1 MQRIMRLMVGATVIG
16 IAGCD
21 IAGGPVGPV
30 VGIGG
35 GTQGNTAVTELTATV
50 NGDPWTA
57 TTVRGSF
64 DGSTLTFGGTDG
76 VASLQISVPSLAGA
90 GTFDLGPNSPSSA
103 VAFWIDGTG
112 TYTSAAA
119 GGSGTLDVT
128 TATTS
133 RIAGSF
139 HFTGTTGSTAGGT
152 LEVSVTVGH
161 FDISLP

>member
-1 MQRIMRLMVGATVIG
+1 MQRIMRLMVGAAVIG

-21 IAGGPVGPV
+21 GASGTVGPV
-30 VGIGG
+30 IGIGG
-35 GTQGNTAVTELTATV
+35 GTQGNTAVSELTATV
-50 NGDPWTA
+50 NGASWTA

-76 VASLQISVPSLAGA
+76 VASLQITIPSLAGP
-90 GTFDLGPNSPSSA
+90 GTFDLGPNSPSNA

-112 TYTSAAA
+112 TYASAAA
-119 GGSGTLDVT
+119 SGSGTLDVT

-139 HFTGTTGSTAGGT
+139 HFTGTTGSAAGGT
-152 LEVSVTVGH
+152 LEVTVTEGH